1 MLSNTRRPLRRASRS
16 GTRCLAV
23 ASNKESPLPSSS
35 RHRHVIAIFVVAIAS
50 LACRAAAAH
59 PHVFVDG
66 HLQLNTG
73 QDGKLVSVT
82 NTWTFDAPFSAFAT
96 QGLDKNRDG
105 HLSAAELKPLA
116 HTNMDA
122 LSYYHFFTYVSRN
135 GQQSKLGKPEHYYL
149 TFVKKRLTLHFTL
162 PIAPPIAFDAN
173 TEVEVFDPEY
183 FVAFTFPKTDAVNI
197 HGKPYGCSAHYHP
210 PKQLDAAMVAK
221 LAAVPA
227 SQHDLPPALKDAAAG
242 LAHIFKVTCP

>member
-1 MLSNTRRPLRRASRS
+1 MVGSNR
-16 GTRCLAV
+16 
-23 ASNKESPLPSSS
+23 EQPLPSSS
-35 RHRHVIAIFVVAIAS
+35 VHRCAIVLCIVAAA
-50 LACRAAAAH
+50 LLGCRAASAH

-73 QDGKLVSVT
+73 QGGKLVSVT

-105 HLSAAELKPLA
+105 HLSADELKPLA
-116 HTNMDA
+116 QTNMDA
-122 LSYYHFFTYVSRN
+122 LSYYHFFTYVSRG

-162 PIAPPIAFDAN
+162 PIAPPIAFDAD

-183 FVAFTFPKTDAVNI
+183 FVAFTFPDKGAVDI
-197 HGKPYGCSAHYHP
+197 HGKPYGCSTHYHP
-210 PKQLDAAMVAK
+210 PKPLDAAMVAK